1 MAEEV
6 YEVEQ
11 FTRRTSCLSEGVYNL
26 ICGLNLEYT
35 RNSQREKEKVIQLLA
50 GKRVTGNHKEK
61 IQLLDTVAKLS
72 LAKNSDGS
80 LNFANT
86 VKQLIPFVHYV
97 HKQLMQLTVE
107 EFEGNFGMDLDW
119 TDCKHRIVECFKLLK
134 KSNEEPVNVILSSLL
149 LFAILER
156 SLGDVYASYTGL
168 KSPSNLKDLLASEA
182 IRKLLGEDVS
192 LILYAMAGPPESIN
206 LRNVLWHGFVSP
218 CEIPP
223 QFVSFLVFTMATI
236 SSRFAAIKI
245 ERRPQIKLTQLDRLC
260 IFPNIESIKCISAIQ
275 DYLFTSS
282 LFIAPSMLPI
292 WKKAL
297 QCYEEQRYDLVLIV
311 LLPLLEHALRMVF
324 AHANNCPKR
333 ILTAESTTLYT
344 TFDEILAPS
353 LPGGTENQLRTEIG
367 DEFLQMLLDILVYT
381 DGPRLRDRISHGE
394 VDLDCIPSDLSNHV
408 LCICVVFATHFA
420 SELMENLSIKVNT
433 NITDKYT
440 ETTGKSLSIE
450 ATTDSTQENFL
461 CSRKLETTVT
471 EGENIQNCSNMELSS
486 NSDIIR
492 QIVLKARSYQS
503 VFHPIAMLKSEV
515 KDLTNAIDGWVHI
528 PLPETEFE
536 MTSVS
541 ELFEAQEKTLKII
554 RFIFYHGQELI
565 LNGIVMDTCD
575 LEMLLDDGQFSRVIS
590 LLCDKIQVPM
600 LYRPK
605 KELEVVSLL
614 SNIVH
619 HCSILSS
626 QVLNTANQRYQQWS
640 KKELR
645 SRQRANYK
653 RLLSLLPLFK
663 NVIKVVL
670 AFILIELPS
679 LQANSD
685 KTRARYVKF
694 LKRCLQSTENL
705 ESLSGPSKNKW
716 DECRIVGEQLMNII
730 QSHFT

>member
-394 VDLDCIPSDLSNHV
+394 VDLDL
-408 LCICVVFATHFA
+408 
-420 SELMENLSIKVNT
+420 
-433 NITDKYT
+433 
-440 ETTGKSLSIE
+440 
-450 ATTDSTQENFL
+450 
-461 CSRKLETTVT
+461 
-471 EGENIQNCSNMELSS
+471 
-486 NSDIIR
+486 
-492 QIVLKARSYQS
+492 
-503 VFHPIAMLKSEV
+503 
-515 KDLTNAIDGWVHI
+515 
-528 PLPETEFE
+528 
-536 MTSVS
+536 
-541 ELFEAQEKTLKII
+541 
-554 RFIFYHGQELI
+554 
-565 LNGIVMDTCD
+565 
-575 LEMLLDDGQFSRVIS
+575 
-590 LLCDKIQVPM
+590 PM